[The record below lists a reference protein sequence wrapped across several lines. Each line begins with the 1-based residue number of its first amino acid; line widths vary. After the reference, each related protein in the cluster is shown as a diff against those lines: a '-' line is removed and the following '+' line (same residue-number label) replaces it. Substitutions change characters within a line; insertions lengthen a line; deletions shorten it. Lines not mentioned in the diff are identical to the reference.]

1 MAEQTPGVFYSY
13 SRYLKR
19 RHGGKTYRVAV
30 DGGFSCPNRLM
41 GRESDGCT
49 FCDSHGA
56 RAEYL
61 DTIRTMREQIDRG
74 VAFLKRRYGA
84 EHFALYFQ
92 AFTSTFGTPG
102 ELKRIYDAGLETFP
116 FRELV
121 VSTRP
126 DCLDRERVAVLSSYQ
141 SADRDVW
148 VELGLQ
154 SAHDTTLRTI
164 RRGHSV
170 ADFERAFAL
179 LKDAGLHVAVH
190 VINGLPGEGRR
201 EIEETAGF
209 IGRLRPDGVKIHNLH
224 IPRGTAL
231 YREYLAG
238 NLTLPSHARNL
249 EYAARFIER
258 LPPETVIMRVSCDT
272 PRDQRALPRHVVPK
286 QQVYSA
292 LTHELER
299 RGSWQGKYYMAA

>member
-13 SRYLKR
+13 SRYLKH

-30 DGGFSCPNRLM
+30 DGGFSCPNRIL
-41 GRESDGCT
+41 GRESEGCT

-61 DTIRTMREQIDRG
+61 DTIRNMHEQIDRG
-74 VAFLKRRYGA
+74 IAFLRRRYGA

-92 AFTSTFGTPG
+92 AFTSTFGTPE
-102 ELKRIYDAGLETFP
+102 ELKRIYDAGLSSFP

-126 DCLDRERVAVLSSYQ
+126 DSLDRERARLLRSYQ
-141 SADRDVW
+141 SPERDVW

-154 SAHDTTLRTI
+154 SAHDRTLRAI

-179 LKDAGLHVAVH
+179 LRDAGVHVAVH
-190 VINGLPGEGRR
+190 MINGLPGEGRR
-201 EIEETAGF
+201 EIEESAEF
-209 IGRLRPDGVKIHNLH
+209 LARLRPDGVKIHNLH
-224 IPRGTAL
+224 IPHGTAL

-238 NLTLPSHARNL
+238 SMTLPGHRRQL
-249 EYAARFIER
+249 DYAARFIER

-272 PRDQRALPRHVVPK
+272 PRDHRALPRHVAPK
-286 QQVYSA
+286 QQVYSG
-292 LTHELER
+292 LTHALER
-299 RGSWQGKYYMAA
+299 RGSWQGKYYNAA